1 MTIASRRLI
10 LQGAVFGVACAC
22 VGGLAI
28 AAENPPT
35 SPGGKWICPPCGCAA
50 DGKEFDAPGAC
61 PECGMPLVPK
71 AGDPKPKDGG
81 PTSPKAG
88 GGYFSGR

>member
-22 VGGLAI
+22 VGGLA
-28 AAENPPT
+28 AAETPTT
-35 SPGGKWICPPCGCAA
+35 SPTGKWTCPPCGCAA

-61 PECGMPLVPK
+61 PECGIPLVPK
-71 AGDPKPKDGG
+71 AGDPKPKDST
-81 PTSPKAG
+81 PPPPKAG